1 MLIRHIRSQHLD
13 RFSNEKITINDR
25 VRVIQML
32 FLPELTLLGVGLVFF
47 FLSLGK
53 PSSAKVR
60 NVAVTLSALVM
71 LTTLVSLKSE
81 GELFFKAYRVDFFS
95 QLFKFLIAL
104 ATLIVLVFS
113 DRLTS
118 VKEKVQAEYYLFL
131 FMAVLG
137 LMMLVSSVEL
147 LAIFVSLELS
157 SFAVYIMVPL
167 RNNSSD
173 SGSQVEAGIK
183 YLLFGV
189 MATGFMLFGMSYIF
203 GLTGSTQLF
212 VIAEKLNL
220 TFAQPAAVVAIVLV
234 LAGFFYK
241 LALFPL
247 HFWVPDVYEGAA
259 NETTA
264 FIAAVPKLAA
274 VALLIRTVTLINAET
289 EVIVNILVV
298 CALLS
303 MFYGNLSALVQKD
316 AKRLLGFSGIS
327 HAGFVLVG
335 LLTLESTG
343 YATAMY
349 YIIGYVFMNLACFL
363 VICAVS
369 DKGRNVAIEDF
380 TGLHKRA
387 PLLAITLTVGLFALA
402 GIPPFVGF
410 AGKFLLLLGA
420 FKQGHLLLVI
430 LAALNT
436 AIAIYY
442 YLSIV
447 RVTFCTDSADRGTIV
462 SSRKNNVLSVLLIV
476 IIIVMGVVPSKFIE
490 LTTTA
495 VQAVM

>member
-1 MLIRHIRSQHLD
+1 
-13 RFSNEKITINDR
+13 
-25 VRVIQML
+25 ML
-32 FLPELTLLGVGLVFF
+32 FLPELTLLVAGLIVFLF
-47 FLSLGK
+47 SLRENNGRQLHTIAMILSTVVLF
-53 PSSAKVR
+53 A
-60 NVAVTLSALVM
+60 
-71 LTTLVSLKSE
+71 TLVSLGSE
-81 GELFFKAYRVDFFS
+81 GDLFAKVYRVDYFS
-95 QLFKFLIAL
+95 QLFKAVIAF
-104 ATLIVLVFS
+104 ATLVIIVFS
-113 DRLTS
+113 NDHPGIT
-118 VKEKVQAEYYLFL
+118 EKIHAEYYLFL
-131 FMAVLG
+131 FIAVLG

-147 LAIFVSLELS
+147 LAIFVALELS
-157 SFAVYIMVPL
+157 SFAVYIMVPM
-167 RNNSSD
+167 RKRETT
-173 SGSQVEAGIK
+173 SGAQVEAGIK

-189 MATGFMLFGMSYIF
+189 MATGFMLFGMSYLF
-203 GLTGSTQLF
+203 GLTGSTHLV
-212 VIAEKLNL
+212 VIAERL
-220 TFAQPAAVVAIVLV
+220 TNTYAQPAAVVAIFLV

-247 HFWVPDVYEGAA
+247 HFWVPDVYQGAA

-274 VALLIRTVTLINAET
+274 VALLIRITTLITHDT
-289 EVIVNILVV
+289 EILVHLLII

-335 LLTLESTG
+335 LLTLQGDG

-363 VICAVS
+363 VICKVS
-369 DKGRNVAIEDF
+369 GNGANVAIEDF

-387 PLLAITLTVGLFALA
+387 PILAITLAIGLFALA

-410 AGKFLLLLGA
+410 TGKFLLLVNA
-420 FKQGHLLLVI
+420 FKEGHVLLVV

-447 RVTFCTDSADRGTIV
+447 RVSFCTDTENRGPI
-462 SSRKNNVLSVLLIV
+462 RLSGKDAALSLLLIFIMV
-476 IIIVMGVVPSKFIE
+476 LMGVLPTPFLSM
-490 LTTTA
+490 TA
-495 VQAVM
+495 TAMQSIM

>member
-1 MLIRHIRSQHLD
+1 
-13 RFSNEKITINDR
+13 
-25 VRVIQML
+25 ML
-32 FLPELTLLGVGLVFF
+32 FLPELTLLGICLIFF
-47 FLSLGK
+47 FLSLGD
-53 PSSAKVR
+53 PSSVKIKNA
-60 NVAVTLSALVM
+60 ATALSVLVV
-71 LTTLVSLKSE
+71 LVTLVSLKSE
-81 GELFFKAYRVDFFS
+81 GELFFKAYRVDLFS

-104 ATLIVLVFS
+104 ATLIVLLFS
-113 DRLTS
+113 DRLAGI
-118 VKEKVQAEYYLFL
+118 KEQVQAEYYLFL
-131 FMAVLG
+131 FVSVLG

-157 SFAVYIMVPL
+157 SFAVYIMVPM
-167 RNNSSD
+167 RNSATA
-173 SGSQVEAGIK
+173 GGAQAEAGIK

-189 MATGFMLFGMSYIF
+189 MATGLMLFGMSYLF
-203 GLTGSTQLF
+203 GLTGSTHLS
-212 VIAEKLNL
+212 VISDKLTL
-220 TFAQPAAVVAIVLV
+220 TYAQPAAAVAIVLV

-274 VALLIRTVTLINAET
+274 VALLVRIITLITTET
-289 EVIVNILVV
+289 EVIVNILIF

-335 LLTLESTG
+335 LLTLDSTG
-343 YATAMY
+343 YATAIY

-363 VICAVS
+363 VICRVS
-369 DKGRNVAIEDF
+369 RQGCNVAIEDF

-387 PLLAITLTVGLFALA
+387 PLLAMTLVIGLFALA

-410 AGKFLLLLGA
+410 AGKFLLLVGA

-447 RVTFCTDSADRGTIV
+447 RVTFCTDSENRGPV
-462 SSRKNNVLSVLLIV
+462 ASSLKNDILSVCLIV
-476 IIIVMGVVPSKFIE
+476 IIIAMGVVPSQFIE
-490 LTTTA
+490 ITTTA
-495 VQAVM
+495 VQSLL